1 MPKESA
7 RPFEP
12 KQANNGVVTL
22 EENPRA
28 FSLWQRVQIAVASV
42 VGYLAVLL
50 IGRTLRFE
58 VHGWENWEAA
68 RKLGKGL
75 VYTFWH
81 REIFSATWFWR
92 KRGIVVM
99 TSRNFDGEYIA
110 RIIRCHGYDAARG
123 SSSKGAGRAL
133 VEMLRCHRAG
143 RDSAFTI
150 DGPRG
155 PRFVAKRGSVIRAR
169 LGRRHPVL
177 PYRGEE
183 GFRLPQ
189 ELGPDRVPLPI
200 QQGRCLHRRP
210 HCCSRRSLGH
220 RAGRQ
225 AGGSAA
231 RARSATRAGRAM
243 VGWEKRSNW
252 KLEIGN
258 WQILSGLSDFVE
270 AGIEFAHLSPSP
282 LQAT

>member
-155 PRFVAKRGSVIRAR
+155 PRFVAKRGSVILARASGAAILCFHIAVKKAFVFR
-169 LGRRHPVL
+169 KSWDQTEF
-177 PYRGEE
+177 PYPFSKAAVFIAAPIVVPAEASDTEQDAKQEEVQRALDQLRERGE
-183 GFRLPQ
+183 RWL
-189 ELGPDRVPLPI
+189 
-200 QQGRCLHRRP
+200 
-210 HCCSRRSLGH
+210 
-220 RAGRQ
+220 AGR
-225 AGGSAA
+225 SAA
-231 RARSATRAGRAM
+231 T
-243 VGWEKRSNW
+243 
-252 KLEIGN
+252 GN
-258 WQILSGLSDFVE
+258 
-270 AGIEFAHLSPSP
+270 
-282 LQAT
+282 